1 MCFYFGTLLI
11 GKGNLMPS
19 LCFLRNE
26 ISRIENGKSST
37 YQDCHNMQS
46 FVWNYLLLVSQRW
59 GNISFLSCW
68 SSDLEAF
75 LSYYYSR
82 NIVRRTNYCMEKMT
96 GWVKML
102 WGSMFCRVCVTIQYF
117 FFSPSYL
124 YNFGFAFGL
133 LWIHNLSMNSYFIFP
148 VICEVLYFGFW
159 SYSSVFMWSF
169 LKNTIVFISITIKP
183 LFVRSP
189 LTWNLKIFI
198 RNGLRFVLKPFGK
211 SKLCT

>member
-1 MCFYFGTLLI
+1 MRSLGLRMEKAVPIKIAIICNLLFGTI
-11 GKGNLMPS
+11 
-19 LCFLRNE
+19 CF
-26 ISRIENGKSST
+26 
-37 YQDCHNMQS
+37 
-46 FVWNYLLLVSQRW
+46 WLVR
-59 GNISFLSCW
+59 GGENISFLSCW

-102 WGSMFCRVCVTIQYF
+102 WGSTFCRVCVTIQYF

-124 YNFGFAFGL
+124 YNFGFAFRL

-148 VICEVLYFGFW
+148 GICEVLYFGFW

-169 LKNTIVFISITIKP
+169 
-183 LFVRSP
+183 
-189 LTWNLKIFI
+189 
-198 RNGLRFVLKPFGK
+198 
-211 SKLCT
+211 